1 MTIMEHIR
9 RYGPIWVI
17 VIAVFFGLSILGGL
31 GIANFGSSV
40 QQVAPQLEQAQQE
53 RIKSEVDKFPIF
65 TEIEGRQIKTADFMR
80 AYELTRDNQMQTTGA
95 PIDPDGEGK
104 LMQQVLDSF
113 LQAEFLIKYALDRG
127 EEVSDKEV
135 TENIEQ
141 LVQGYLRIDPNP
153 PTALAAIREKIKA
166 WQGRSEA
173 LRQILAREQMSL
185 PRYRQEVRKILLTQ
199 RGMKLYR
206 EETLKKLKQEAL
218 DRAREVKE
226 KIEKGEM
233 SWAEAVEGYH
243 EDYRARETEGE
254 MKEPIGRDTFPESEE
269 TDSVYKDILLPKP
282 PEGSI
287 VGPFFLGNGVYVF
300 KIEKWIEID
309 PEEAKERLGEL
320 APQIREANGWDED
333 HEVTVDDVIAFERKA
348 KVKAIKFRTQFEL
361 AINQKLK
368 EDVQNSKIV
377 IYYPFLNAWR
387 AVKGYDDLSPEGV
400 EQGRKFT
407 DEEKTRT
414 DIDISGGTIN
424 IKKVTPPRYNEAVG
438 FLNQA
443 LEADPERPTYLL
455 YLAQLYREWWDDWQA
470 WEQFKSEQ
478 ESSGEETD
486 EETLKRKKPWD
497 GPPPFKSEE
506 ELKAK
511 VRDLLERA
519 RQASFDRYEY
529 NPYLYLELAKIYQQ
543 EGKTEELPELLDDI
557 LTYAGR
563 DKQLLEDA
571 KALAEAA
578 GLEEQKKELEEALAD
593 IAAIEG
599 GLTEVEREGGS
610 EAQAEEEAKGGT
622 GQGEETTSGE
632 QGAEGKAPAPQQ
644 PTRQAEDQGQ
654 QGS

>member
-40 QQVAPQLEQAQQE
+40 QHVAPQLEQAQQE
-53 RIKSEVDKFPIF
+53 RIKSEVEKYPIF
-65 TEIEGRQIKTADFMR
+65 AEIEGRQIKTADFMR

-95 PIDPDGEGK
+95 PIDPEGEGK
-104 LMQQVLDSF
+104 LMQQVLDNF

-127 EEVSDKEV
+127 EQVTEKEVSD
-135 TENIEQ
+135 NIEQ
-141 LVQGYLRIDPNP
+141 LVQGYLSINPNP
-153 PTALAAIREKIKA
+153 PTALAAVREKIKA
-166 WQGRSEA
+166 WRGRSEA
-173 LRQILAREQMSL
+173 LKQILAREQMSL
-185 PRYRQEVRKILLTQ
+185 PRYREEVRKILLTQ

-206 EETLKKLKQEAL
+206 EEALKKLKQEAL

-226 KIEKGEM
+226 KIEKGDM
-233 SWAEAVEGYH
+233 SWAEAVAGYH
-243 EDYRARETEGE
+243 EDYRAKENEGE

-282 PEGSI
+282 KEGSI
-287 VGPFFLGNGVYVF
+287 VGPFYLGNGVYVF

-309 PEEAKERLGEL
+309 PEEAKEKLDEL
-320 APQIREANGWDED
+320 APKIREANGWEED
-333 HEVTVDDVIAFERKA
+333 REVTVDDVIAFERKA

-361 AINQKLK
+361 ALSQKLK
-368 EDVQNSKIV
+368 EDIQSSKIV

-387 AVKGYDDLSPEGV
+387 AVKGYDDLSPDAV
-400 EQGRKFT
+400 AQGRKFT

-424 IKKVTPPRYNEAVG
+424 IKKVTPPRYDEAVG

-443 LEADPERPTYLL
+443 LNADPERPTYLF
-455 YLAQLYREWWDDWQA
+455 YLAQLYQQWWEEWQE

-478 ESSGEETD
+478 ESSGEESD

-497 GPPPFKSEE
+497 GPPPFGSED

-511 VRDLLERA
+511 VKELLEQA

-529 NPYLYLELAKIYQQ
+529 NPYLYLELARIYQQ
-543 EGKTEELPELLDDI
+543 EGKTEELPDLLTDI

-571 KALAEAA
+571 KSIAEAA
-578 GLEEQKKELEEALAD
+578 GLEDQKKEFETALAD
-593 IAAIEG
+593 IAALEG
-599 GLTEVEREGGS
+599 GLTEVEGEGGVP
-610 EAQAEEEAKGGT
+610 AEENEAGESQPAEGLAGGGEESGESSPAPAEPT
-622 GQGEETTSGE
+622 GGSVEGQGEG
-632 QGAEGKAPAPQQ
+632 
-644 PTRQAEDQGQ
+644 
-654 QGS
+654 